1 MVSGL
6 EVSES
11 VLLLLLTSYEA
22 CAINDFLKRNKSQTE
37 QDLKI
42 VPVVVVLQFEHEY
55 TKCAKVAKL
64 LNVTVFFFSFI
75 LSSFSFCQ
83 ADQGWKW

>member
-11 VLLLLLTSYEA
+11 VLLLLLISYEA

-64 LNVTVFFFSFI
+64 LNVTVFFFI
-75 LSSFSFCQ
+75 LSSFSFCK